1 MTKTVNK
8 SGRLRGNA
16 PQPSGLAFRRK
27 LENANRYKRREG
39 FGTYL
44 FLVPAALGVL
54 FVLVYPVFRTLW
66 LSLTD
71 TEGAGEGKFIGI
83 ANYQTLINDPILLR
97 TMSNVAIWTIGT
109 MALPVL
115 LGLIIAYVALG
126 LKGSAIYRMIFLLPY
141 VLSGVAV
148 ASIWFHIFQ
157 TKGLFNQFLGGIG
170 LEKYQQSWL
179 LNYPQNTIS
188 MIIAATWA
196 GTGLI
201 VVLFTVGLQNI
212 PLQTVEAATLD
223 GANSWQMFRSIIWPQ
238 LKQIRAV
245 VIGTALANSLRTFD
259 IVWVMTG
266 GGPSRSSETLGVTM
280 YRESF
285 LLNRYGYGASIAVL
299 LMVLVIGV
307 SYFALRG
314 GLKRENS
321 L

>member
-1 MTKTVNK
+1 MIKTVNK
-8 SGRLRGNA
+8 SGRLGGNA
-16 PQPSGLAFRRK
+16 PRPFRLAFRRK
-27 LENANRYKRREG
+27 LENVNKRKRKEG

-44 FLVPAALGVL
+44 FLAPATLGVL
-54 FVLVYPVFRTLW
+54 FVLVYPVIKTIW
-66 LSLTD
+66 YSLTD
-71 TEGAGEGKFIGI
+71 TEGAGVGKFVGI
-83 ANYQTLINDPILLR
+83 DNYFALVKDPILLR
-97 TMSNVAIWTIGT
+97 TMSNVAIWTVGT

-126 LKGSAIYRMIFLLPY
+126 LKGSAIYRMIFLMPY

-157 TKGLFNQFLGGIG
+157 TKGLVNQFLGGIG
-170 LEKYQQSWL
+170 LDKYEQSWL

-223 GANSWQMFRSIIWPQ
+223 GANGWQMFRSIIWPQ

-259 IVWVMTG
+259 IVWVMTQ

-285 LLNRYGYGASIAVL
+285 LLNRYGYGASVAVL
-299 LMVLVIGV
+299 LMVLVVGV
-307 SYFALRG
+307 SYFTLRG

>member
-71 TEGAGEGKFIGI
+71 TEGAGEGKFVGI
-83 ANYQTLINDPILLR
+83 ANYLTLINDPILLR

>member
-1 MTKTVNK
+1 MSKIKNETGRTGTPPRPFGLVFSDKIVK
-8 SGRLRGNA
+8 S
-16 PQPSGLAFRRK
+16 S
-27 LENANRYKRREG
+27 ENKRREG

-44 FLVPAALGVL
+44 FLLPAVIGVL
-54 FVLVYPVFRTLW
+54 FVLFYPVVRTLW
-66 LSLTD
+66 YSLTN
-71 TEGAGEGKFIGI
+71 TEGAGVGKFIGLE
-83 ANYQTLINDPILLR
+83 NYQTLISDPILFR

-109 MALPVL
+109 IALPVF
-115 LGLIIAYVALG
+115 LGLVIAYIALG
-126 LKGSAIYRMIFLLPY
+126 LRGSAIYRMIFLLPY

-157 TKGLFNQFLGGIG
+157 TKGLINQFLATVG
-170 LEKYQQSWL
+170 LANLQQSWL
-179 LNYPQNTIS
+179 LYYPQNTFA
-188 MIIAATWA
+188 MIIAATWS

-212 PLQTVEAATLD
+212 PAQTVEAATID
-223 GANSWQMFRSIIWPQ
+223 GANSWQLFRSIVWPQ

-259 IVWVMTG
+259 IVWVMTQ

-299 LMVLVIGV
+299 LTFLVIFV
-307 SYFALRG
+307 SYFSLRG
-314 GLKRENS
+314 GLKRESN

>member
-8 SGRLRGNA
+8 SGRLWGNA
-16 PQPSGLAFRRK
+16 PQTSGLAFRRK

-83 ANYQTLINDPILLR
+83 ANYLTLINDPILLR

>member
-1 MTKTVNK
+1 M
-8 SGRLRGNA
+8 A
-16 PQPSGLAFRRK
+16 
-27 LENANRYKRREG
+27 
-39 FGTYL
+39 
-44 FLVPAALGVL
+44 PAALGVL
-54 FVLVYPVFRTLW
+54 FVLFYPVLKTLW

-71 TEGAGEGKFIGI
+71 TEGAGDGKFIGI
-83 ANYQTLINDPILLR
+83 TNYSALIKDPILLR
-97 TMSNVAIWTIGT
+97 TMSNVAIWTVGT
-109 MALPVL
+109 MILPVM

-126 LKGSAIYRMIFLLPY
+126 LKGSAIYRMIFLMPY

-157 TKGLFNQFLGGIG
+157 TKGLINQFLGGVG
-170 LEKYQQSWL
+170 LEKYQRSWL
-179 LNYPQNTIS
+179 LSYPLNTIS

-212 PLQTVEAATLD
+212 PLATVEAATLD

-259 IVWVMTG
+259 IVWVMTQ

-285 LLNRYGYGASIAVL
+285 LINRYGYGASVAVL
-299 LMVLVIGV
+299 LMVLVVGV
-307 SYFALRG
+307 SYFTLRS
-314 GLKRENS
+314 GLKRESS

>member
-71 TEGAGEGKFIGI
+71 TEGAGEGKFVGI
-83 ANYQTLINDPILLR
+83 ANYLTLINDPILLR

-299 LMVLVIGV
+299 LMVLVIVV

>member
-1 MTKTVNK
+1 M
-8 SGRLRGNA
+8 
-16 PQPSGLAFRRK
+16 
-27 LENANRYKRREG
+27 
-39 FGTYL
+39 
-44 FLVPAALGVL
+44 
-54 FVLVYPVFRTLW
+54 LVYPVFKTLW
-66 LSLTD
+66 YSLTD
-71 TEGAGEGKFIGI
+71 TEGAGVGKFIGI
-83 ANYQTLINDPILLR
+83 HNYQALIKDPILLR
-97 TMSNVAIWTIGT
+97 TMSNVAIWTVGT

-126 LKGSAIYRMIFLLPY
+126 LKGSAIYRMIFLMPY

-157 TKGLFNQFLGGIG
+157 TKGLVNQFLGGIG

-223 GANSWQMFRSIIWPQ
+223 GANGWQMFRNIIWPQ

-259 IVWVMTG
+259 IVWVMTQ

-299 LMVLVIGV
+299 LMVLVVGV
-307 SYFALRG
+307 SYFTLRG
-314 GLKRENS
+314 GLKRESS

>member
-8 SGRLRGNA
+8 SGRLGGNA

-71 TEGAGEGKFIGI
+71 TEGAGEGKFVGI
-83 ANYQTLINDPILLR
+83 ANYLTLINDPILLR

-157 TKGLFNQFLGGIG
+157 TKGLINQFLGGIG

-201 VVLFTVGLQNI
+201 VVLFTVGLQNV

-259 IVWVMTG
+259 IVWVITG

-299 LMVLVIGV
+299 LMVLVIVV

>member
-27 LENANRYKRREG
+27 LENANSYKRREG
-39 FGTYL
+39 FGTYI

-179 LNYPQNTIS
+179 LNYPQNTIA

-299 LMVLVIGV
+299 LMVLVIVV

>member
-1 MTKTVNK
+1 M
-8 SGRLRGNA
+8 A
-16 PQPSGLAFRRK
+16 
-27 LENANRYKRREG
+27 
-39 FGTYL
+39 
-44 FLVPAALGVL
+44 PAALGVL
-54 FVLVYPVFRTLW
+54 FVLVYPVIKTLW
-66 LSLTD
+66 YSLTD
-71 TEGAGEGKFIGI
+71 TEGAGVGKFIGI
-83 ANYQTLINDPILLR
+83 ANYQALIKDPILLR

-109 MALPVL
+109 MALPVM

-126 LKGSAIYRMIFLLPY
+126 LKGSAIYRMIFLMPY

-157 TKGLFNQFLGGIG
+157 TKGLINQFLAGIG

-223 GANSWQMFRSIIWPQ
+223 GANGWQMFRSIIWPQ

-259 IVWVMTG
+259 IVWVMTQ

-285 LLNRYGYGASIAVL
+285 LLNRYGYGASVAVL
-299 LMVLVIGV
+299 LMVLVVGV
-307 SYFALRG
+307 SYFTLRG

>member
-54 FVLVYPVFRTLW
+54 FVLVYPVFRTLL

-71 TEGAGEGKFIGI
+71 TEGAGEGKFVGI
-83 ANYQTLINDPILLR
+83 ANYLTLINDPILLR

>member
-66 LSLTD
+66 LSITD
-71 TEGAGEGKFIGI
+71 TEGAGEGKFVGI
-83 ANYQTLINDPILLR
+83 ANYLTLINDPILLR

>member
-1 MTKTVNK
+1 MIQTENK
-8 SGRLRGNA
+8 LGRLRGNT
-16 PQPSGLAFRRK
+16 PRPSWLAFRGK
-27 LENANRYKRREG
+27 LENAKNQRRKEG

-44 FLVPAALGVL
+44 FLVPATIGVL
-54 FVLVYPVFRTLW
+54 FVLLYPVLRTLW
-66 LSLTD
+66 YSLTD
-71 TEGAGEGKFIGI
+71 TEGAGVGKFIGFH
-83 ANYQTLINDPILLR
+83 NYKTLVKDPILLR

-109 MALPVL
+109 MALPVF
-115 LGLIIAYVALG
+115 LGLVIAYLALG

-157 TKGLFNQFLGGIG
+157 TKGLVNQFLAGIG
-170 LEKYQQSWL
+170 LERYQQWS
-179 LNYPQNTIS
+179 
-188 MIIAATWA
+188 

-201 VVLFTVGLQNI
+201 VILFTVGLQNI

-223 GANSWQMFRSIIWPQ
+223 GANGWQMFRSIIWPQ

-259 IVWVMTG
+259 IVWVMTQ
-266 GGPSRSSETLGVTM
+266 GGPSRTSETLGVTM

-299 LMVLVIGV
+299 LMVLVVSV
-307 SYFALRG
+307 SYFSLRG

>member
-1 MTKTVNK
+1 VTKTVNK

-71 TEGAGEGKFIGI
+71 TEGAGEGKFVGI
-83 ANYQTLINDPILLR
+83 ANYLTLINDPILLR

>member
-1 MTKTVNK
+1 
-8 SGRLRGNA
+8 
-16 PQPSGLAFRRK
+16 
-27 LENANRYKRREG
+27 
-39 FGTYL
+39 
-44 FLVPAALGVL
+44 
-54 FVLVYPVFRTLW
+54 
-66 LSLTD
+66 
-71 TEGAGEGKFIGI
+71 
-83 ANYQTLINDPILLR
+83 
-97 TMSNVAIWTIGT
+97 MSNVAIWTIGT